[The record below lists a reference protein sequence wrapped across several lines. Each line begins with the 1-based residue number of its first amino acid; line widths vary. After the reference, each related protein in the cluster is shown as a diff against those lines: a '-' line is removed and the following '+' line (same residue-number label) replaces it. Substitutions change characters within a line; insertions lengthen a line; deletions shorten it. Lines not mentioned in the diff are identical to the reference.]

1 MKRVHV
7 ELAPAYEVLIGDGVL
22 AELQPFSGRLALV
35 IDENVDRLHGAA
47 IRAAFAKRNEGDDRN
62 KWLYSYNPLTVEL
75 T

>member
-1 MKRVHV
+1 MLQSGENRKLFHLRSV
-7 ELAPAYEVLIGDGVL
+7 E
-22 AELQPFSGRLALV
+22 
-35 IDENVDRLHGAA
+35 A